1 MSAPADPTRLIRR
14 LRVALVVT
22 SMVVGLCLLAVL
34 ATLFYWQQYLLAGEQ
49 EGPFTRGP
57 FVADVSRETAVVRFA
72 GPDSSLVTLVA
83 AAPDG
88 TTVEAEDGRFSGL
101 EPGRRYVWTA
111 SVDGIGAASGSFRT
125 APADPDAP
133 VTFGVIG
140 DYGSGNEHQYAVGR
154 GLAAINPDFTLTT
167 GDNSYLVALPQLLD
181 RNIFGPLR
189 PALAEGPLV
198 VTLGDHDTF
207 VDGGRSIIDA
217 VGMRGAGL
225 RYTWTYGG
233 VQVIIAGIYSDAA
246 AAAYVRTELAK
257 PFDGVRFVAVHQP
270 PQPGDPI
277 LDVVRGEVTAVFS
290 GHLHRHERRLVDGV
304 LCITAGTGGQG
315 PGAAEFTQQTPEAL
329 FSTLDYGFA
338 RVQVDAQ
345 RTLIEFIDEAGRAR
359 DAVDVPRSG

>member
-1 MSAPADPTRLIRR
+1 MSEPAEPTRLIHR
-14 LRVALVVT
+14 LRVALALT
-22 SMVVGLCLLAVL
+22 AMLLGLSVLAVL
-34 ATLFYWQQYLLAGEQ
+34 ATLFYWQQYLLAGDRV
-49 EGPFTRGP
+49 GPFTRGP
-57 FVADVSRETAVVRFA
+57 YVADVARDTAIVRFA
-72 GPDSSLVTLVA
+72 GPDASTVTLVA

-88 TTVEAEDGRFSGL
+88 TTVEARDGRFSGL
-101 EPGRRYVWTA
+101 EPGVRYVWTA

-133 VTFGVIG
+133 VTFGVIA

-154 GLAAINPDFTLTT
+154 GLAAIDPDFTLTA
-167 GDNSYLVALPQLLD
+167 GDNSYLLALPQLLD

-207 VDGGRSIIDA
+207 YGEGRAITDA
-217 VGMRGAGL
+217 IGMPGAGL
-225 RYTWTYGG
+225 RYTWEYGG
-233 VQVIIAGIYSDAA
+233 VQVIIAGIDADAA
-246 AAAYVRTELAK
+246 AAAYVRAELAK

-277 LDVVRGEVTAVFS
+277 LDVVRGEVAAVFS

-315 PGAAEFTQQTPEAL
+315 PGAAEFTQKTPQAL

-338 RVQVDAQ
+338 RVQVDRR
-345 RTLIEFIDEAGRAR
+345 RTLIEFIDEAGRVR
-359 DAVDVPRSG
+359 DVVRVPREG